1 MRSQCGAVKW
11 AITGVERKADAGSNK
26 EDKIQSRDTKEFADR
41 GSMEVGKGIS
51 QNVAERAMG
60 MVEER
65 SKRLGGKIEKNTS
78 DAMSGLRVRAACRV
92 DYAKT
97 ADRKCEMM

>member
-1 MRSQCGAVKW
+1 MWSQCGAVKW

-26 EDKIQSRDTKEFADR
+26 GHSFLKTAVPEDKIQSRDTKEFADR
-41 GSMEVGKGIS
+41 GSMEVEKGIS

-65 SKRLGGKIEKNTS
+65 SKRLGGKIEKNTF
-78 DAMSGLRVRAACRV
+78 RCHVRALSPSGPA
-92 DYAKT
+92 
-97 ADRKCEMM
+97 E